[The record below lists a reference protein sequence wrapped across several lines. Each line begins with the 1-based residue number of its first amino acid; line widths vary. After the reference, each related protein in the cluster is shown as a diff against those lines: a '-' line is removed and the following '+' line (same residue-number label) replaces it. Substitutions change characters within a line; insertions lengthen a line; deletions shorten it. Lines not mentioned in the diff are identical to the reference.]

1 MNLRQIEYIMAVLR
15 EGSIT
20 AASKRLYLSQPAL
33 SQAIKQ
39 VEADLGVAIFDRTT
53 DPISLT
59 YAGRRYVEAAQR
71 ILDIDRNLRTE
82 LAESAGEIHG
92 HFRLGLSKQRGLQIL
107 PLVVPEFARRYPYV
121 CLNLV
126 EHGSDTLER
135 LTAEGECDISL
146 VTTNRKSNR
155 LHYVLIESEEVVLM
169 AAKDTVLAR
178 ETPDGQAISISRAEN
193 EHFVCMS
200 SGHSVRAIQDRLFDR
215 YHLSPRVLMETDN
228 MEVAK
233 QVAALSGAVML
244 IPRVYVMQDKS
255 LTGRVQC
262 HPILDNDYERHFYF
276 CYRKGM
282 RLTQY
287 MEDFIRIVCDKL
299 QVPFSI
305 PGEEETKPEI
315 PTHHVRPNGE

>member
-20 AASKRLYLSQPAL
+20 AASKKLYLSQPAL

-121 CLNLV
+121 
-126 EHGSDTLER
+126 
-135 LTAEGECDISL
+135 
-146 VTTNRKSNR
+146 
-155 LHYVLIESEEVVLM
+155 
-169 AAKDTVLAR
+169 
-178 ETPDGQAISISRAEN
+178 
-193 EHFVCMS
+193 
-200 SGHSVRAIQDRLFDR
+200 
-215 YHLSPRVLMETDN
+215 
-228 MEVAK
+228 
-233 QVAALSGAVML
+233 
-244 IPRVYVMQDKS
+244 
-255 LTGRVQC
+255 
-262 HPILDNDYERHFYF
+262 
-276 CYRKGM
+276 
-282 RLTQY
+282 
-287 MEDFIRIVCDKL
+287 
-299 QVPFSI
+299 
-305 PGEEETKPEI
+305 
-315 PTHHVRPNGE
+315 